1 MPEVMEADKQVEI
14 YEDDLEEVLEVL
26 QTMYRF
32 CVSYDIFNQ
41 YKNLSANVSQS
52 PLTKKVNATATLLQS
67 ILDDHY
73 EQKKPETED
82 VPKE

>member
-1 MPEVMEADKQVEI
+1 MPDILEADKQVEI
-14 YEDDLEEVLEVL
+14 YEDDLEEMLEVL
-26 QTMYRF
+26 QTVYRF

-67 ILDDHY
+67 ILDEHY
-73 EQKKPETED
+73 EQKKTDDNVQEE
-82 VPKE
+82 

>member
-1 MPEVMEADKQVEI
+1 MSEESDKQVEI
-14 YEDDLEEVLEVL
+14 YENDLEEVLEVL
-26 QTMYRF
+26 NTVYRF

-52 PLTKKVNATATLLQS
+52 PLTKKVNATSILLQG
-67 ILDDHY
+67 ILDEHY
-73 EQKKPETED
+73 EQKTED